1 MENTLPLLFLLVK
14 KSILA
19 QRIIQKKKNVS
30 NINDFSKLPI
40 PFMCSVN
47 LETGKLKF

>member
-1 MENTLPLLFLLVK
+1 MEKATLPTSISSGQKNLYLLKELF
-14 KSILA
+14 
-19 QRIIQKKKNVS
+19 KNVS

-40 PFMCSVN
+40 PSHVCSTN